1 MNISI
6 TIDDNLFNQ
15 ANVMAKNMNKSL
27 PELLSEYL
35 SQLALQANVQRELDE
50 LYQLSQ
56 QGEGHSN
63 GWHFKRQ
70 ELYE

>member
-15 ANVMAKNMNKSL
+15 ANAIAKNMNKSL

-35 SQLALQANVQRELDE
+35 SQLALQANVQRELEE
-50 LYQLSQ
+50 LVPVTKLAAFS
-56 QGEGHSN
+56 
-63 GWHFKRQ
+63 WI
-70 ELYE
+70 LL

>member
-1 MNISI
+1 
-6 TIDDNLFNQ
+6 
-15 ANVMAKNMNKSL
+15 MAKNMNKSL

-35 SQLALQANVQRELDE
+35 SQLALQANVQRELEE